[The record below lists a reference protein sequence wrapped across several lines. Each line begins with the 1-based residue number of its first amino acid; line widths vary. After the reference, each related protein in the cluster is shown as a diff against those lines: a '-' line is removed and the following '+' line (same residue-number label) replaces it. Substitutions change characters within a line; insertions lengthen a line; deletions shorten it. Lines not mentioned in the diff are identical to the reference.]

1 MDGGD
6 GFTMRVVDRLS
17 AVGEAAWNACAG
29 PDNPVVSF
37 GFLGALEESGSAS
50 ARTGWLPQHLL
61 LEDGAGRLIG
71 AVPLY
76 LKSHSWGEYVFDH
89 SWADAYERAGGDY
102 YPKLQAAVPF
112 TPVPGPR
119 LLVRPDAPPQA
130 ADMLVAGLVEV
141 ATRHKVSS
149 LHVTFPREADWRKLG
164 DAGFLQ
170 RIGQQFHWTNDG
182 YASFEDFLGR
192 LNSRKRK
199 AIRKERRAA
208 TEGGITL
215 RTLVGSDI
223 TPAHW
228 DAFHRFYLAT
238 VDRKW
243 GGAYL
248 TREFFELLPA
258 RLGDRIVLVVAERDG
273 RTIAGAL
280 NLRGSDTLYGRN
292 WGADGDYPFL
302 HFEACYYRAID
313 FAIEHGLARVE
324 AGAQGHHKIQRGYL
338 PSETYSAHWIRD
350 RGLRKAI
357 DHFLERERPAMRAE
371 MAELATLSPFRRG
384 GEE

>member
-6 GFTMRVVDRLS
+6 RFTLRVVDKLGGID
-17 AVGEAAWNACAG
+17 AAAWDACAG
-29 PDNPVVSF
+29 ADNPFVSH
-37 GFLGALEESGSAS
+37 GFLSALEESRSAS

-61 LEDGAGRLIG
+61 LEDAVGRLVG

-76 LKSHSWGEYVFDH
+76 LKSHSWGEYVFDQ
-89 SWADAYERAGGDY
+89 SWADAYERAGGEY

-119 LLVRPDAPPQA
+119 LLVRPDAPAGA
-130 ADMLVAGLVEV
+130 ADLLIDGLVEV
-141 ATRHKVSS
+141 AKRHKVSS
-149 LHVTFPREADWRKLG
+149 LHVTFPKEADWQRLG

-170 RIGQQFHWTNDG
+170 RVGQQFHWMNEG

-192 LNSRKRK
+192 LSSRKRK
-199 AIRKERRAA
+199 SIRKERQAA
-208 TEGGITL
+208 LAGGIGL
-215 RTLVGSDI
+215 RTLVGAEI
-223 TPAHW
+223 TPRHW
-228 DAFHRFYLAT
+228 DAFHRFYLST

-248 TREFFELLPA
+248 TREFFELLPS
-258 RLGDRIVLVVAERDG
+258 RLGEKIVLVVAEHDG

-280 NLRGSDTLYGRN
+280 NLRGTDTLYGRN

-324 AGAQGHHKIQRGYL
+324 AGAQGTHKIQRGYL
-338 PSETYSAHWIRD
+338 PAETYSAHWIRD
-350 RGLRKAI
+350 PGFRQAI
-357 DHFLERERPAMRAE
+357 AHFLDRERPAVRAE
-371 MAELATLSPFRRG
+371 MAELAELSPFRQG
-384 GEE
+384 CEG